1 MLRRRSEFFLFLDDA
16 RSAKSEK
23 EEHKEEHHP
32 SPREDN
38 LGVLLQVKMT
48 SDVSEKSG
56 FPQVCSAPR
65 IKRKL
70 NPIKLN
76 LCDLYMLEFSSWH
89 PWVGNLSSYLDSQ
102 HEGSNFLLLQWM
114 WNHEAATRDAD
125 STCSW
130 GCTHPQSFLG
140 FFFLDGKRCNTCA
153 HTPTRILKS
162 EPSRGVVA
170 INTYKQELFTHKV
183 THCAQQ
189 LFMVYTKLLCK
200 SAHWQTGVWRL
211 HN

>member
-1 MLRRRSEFFLFLDDA
+1 MLFVLPGYNISIAVIFPTRSNLHWGFLHPILLLWDGFESFFPLTHFHSKPVAMLRRRSEFFLFLDDA

-89 PWVGNLSSYLDSQ
+89 PWVGNLSSYRDSQ

-130 GCTHPQSFLG
+130 GCTHPQSFLE
-140 FFFLDGKRCNTCA
+140 FFFRW
-153 HTPTRILKS
+153 
-162 EPSRGVVA
+162 EEV
-170 INTYKQELFTHKV
+170 
-183 THCAQQ
+183 
-189 LFMVYTKLLCK
+189 
-200 SAHWQTGVWRL
+200 
-211 HN
+211 